1 MMLHAILV
9 ETHANSDLLEKV
21 IRKMT
26 GENHYFFVHVDR
38 KTKKYQDFLKLAS
51 HHVFFTDKRYNVRWG
66 SVDQIYATLELINK
80 ARSIGIEF
88 DYYHLISGQ
97 DYPVHSP
104 QYFDDFF
111 SDSTKSLFKFYLI
124 TS

>member
-26 GENHYFFVHVDR
+26 GENHYFGKQKNIR
-38 KTKKYQDFLKLAS
+38 
-51 HHVFFTDKRYNVRWG
+51 
-66 SVDQIYATLELINK
+66 
-80 ARSIGIEF
+80 
-88 DYYHLISGQ
+88 
-97 DYPVHSP
+97 
-104 QYFDDFF
+104 
-111 SDSTKSLFKFYLI
+111 